1 LSLVGLMLSD
11 LLRAD
16 QFPFFV
22 LDENMQQM
30 VMEISFLAQEFR
42 VRYIHFINENEI
54 ICKAGGLL

>member
-1 LSLVGLMLSD
+1 MLSD

-30 VMEISFLAQEFR
+30 LMESSFLAQKFR
-42 VRYIHFINENEI
+42 ILYIHFIYDNGI
-54 ICKAGGLL
+54 ICKADGLLWQVPDD